1 MGYVGGIKNVGRS
14 RGGAGPKRAGS
25 PKTDSDNRPSTGD
38 DGLAPPGDGE
48 DGLGPLVQHR
58 DVLGATSLAGE
69 AADAGAGG
77 PSVPQLTRK
86 LSVMSQK
93 TVETL
98 EGLEQELESMKVPRL
113 ICPRRPFLTLPPPTG
128 RVVD

>member
-1 MGYVGGIKNVGRS
+1 MRREESAAAHMGYVGGIKNVGRS
-14 RGGAGPKRAGS
+14 RSGAGPKRAGS
-25 PKTDSDNRPSTGD
+25 PKTDRDNRPSTGD
-38 DGLAPPGDGE
+38 DVLAQPGNGD
-48 DGLGPLVQHR
+48 DGLGPLVRRR
-58 DVLGATSLAGE
+58 DVLGGAE

-98 EGLEQELESMKVPRL
+98 EGLEQELESMKVPG
-113 ICPRRPFLTLPPPTG
+113 RRFQHSARP
-128 RVVD
+128 

>member
-58 DVLGATSLAGE
+58 DVLGAGE
-69 AADAGAGG
+69 AADADAGG

-98 EGLEQELESMKVPRL
+98 EGLEQELESMKVPG
-113 ICPRRPFLTLPPPTG
+113 RRCRRSARP
-128 RVVD
+128 

>member
-38 DGLAPPGDGE
+38 DGLAQPGDGE

-69 AADAGAGG
+69 AADVA
-77 PSVPQLTRK
+77 VPQLTRK

-98 EGLEQELESMKVPRL
+98 EGLEQELESMKVPGQGAGVV
-113 ICPRRPFLTLPPPTG
+113 PGRRVAACVGTTC
-128 RVVD
+128 

>member
-38 DGLAPPGDGE
+38 DGLAQPGDGE

-58 DVLGATSLAGE
+58 DVLGATIFAGE

-98 EGLEQELESMKVPRL
+98 EGLEQELESMKVPG
-113 ICPRRPFLTLPPPTG
+113 RRRQLSARP
-128 RVVD
+128 

>member
-38 DGLAPPGDGE
+38 DGLAQPGDGE
-48 DGLGPLVQHR
+48 DGRGPWVQHR
-58 DVLGATSLAGE
+58 EGLGATSLAGE

-98 EGLEQELESMKVPRL
+98 EGLEQELESMKVPG
-113 ICPRRPFLTLPPPTG
+113 RRRRRSARP
-128 RVVD
+128 

>member
-25 PKTDSDNRPSTGD
+25 PKTDRDNRPSTGD

-58 DVLGATSLAGE
+58 DVLGAGE

-98 EGLEQELESMKVPRL
+98 EGLEQELESMKVPG
-113 ICPRRPFLTLPPPTG
+113 RR
-128 RVVD
+128 RQRSARS

>member
-38 DGLAPPGDGE
+38 

-98 EGLEQELESMKVPRL
+98 EGLEQELESMKVPG
-113 ICPRRPFLTLPPPTG
+113 RRRRRSARP
-128 RVVD
+128 

>member
-38 DGLAPPGDGE
+38 DGLAQPGDGE

-69 AADAGAGG
+69 AADAGASG

-98 EGLEQELESMKVPRL
+98 EGLEQELESMKVPG
-113 ICPRRPFLTLPPPTG
+113 RRRRRSARP
-128 RVVD
+128 

>member
-14 RGGAGPKRAGS
+14 RGGASPKRAGS
-25 PKTDSDNRPSTGD
+25 PKTDRDNRPSTGD
-38 DGLAPPGDGE
+38 DGLAQPGDGE

-69 AADAGAGG
+69 AADVGASG

-98 EGLEQELESMKVPRL
+98 EGLEQELESMKVPG
-113 ICPRRPFLTLPPPTG
+113 RRRRRSARP
-128 RVVD
+128 